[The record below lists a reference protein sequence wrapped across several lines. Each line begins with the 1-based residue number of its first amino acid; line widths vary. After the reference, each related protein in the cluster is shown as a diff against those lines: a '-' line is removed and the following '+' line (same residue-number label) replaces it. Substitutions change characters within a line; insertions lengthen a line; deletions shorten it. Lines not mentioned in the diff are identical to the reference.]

1 MDRSEHLSAGRLDSR
16 QLRLILWLV
25 VPSDEGNISEIPI
38 VCKIIKSHYIHRLL
52 VEQKEHILGESA
64 IVPNIFVGL
73 VLLPEHNS
81 RVAGMPHKYLSPPE
95 TRMIFA
101 RSFS

>member
-1 MDRSEHLSAGRLDSR
+1 M
-16 QLRLILWLV
+16 
-25 VPSDEGNISEIPI
+25 I
-38 VCKIIKSHYIHRLL
+38 V
-52 VEQKEHILGESA
+52 EEKEHVLGESA

-95 TRMIFA
+95 ARMIFA
-101 RSFS
+101 RSYS